1 MEILVRLGIDL
12 SRHCN
17 LYFKLHHTK
26 LEDIRS
32 VLSRVTKSCWST
44 AFDTE
49 AMYHQIRLHDSVTDI
64 FGFAVPNNSG
74 GFDYF
79 KYCHLPF
86 GVSTAVHLVTKLMN
100 PIKEFLHLLS
110 LDISIYIDNSVHIAR
125 IFFRALIGIRFII
138 FVCRFAGWRIQWS
151 KCQLVPS
158 NSIQYLGY
166 ILNSSDITVKLLE
179 SKLEKIYLYI
189 DQLQELYAN
198 HQLVAARYFA
208 QYCGKMAHCIPSH
221 GTFINFCTRLTHIS
235 LGQCIVE
242 RGWDAELA
250 LNEDVITEIKIV
262 RRYLSFINGRP
273 IFTPQASFAVLH
285 QNQIKNIVLQIDPDA
300 LPKNFQ
306 IFVRDSFD
314 FKTFSYRARKLDFV
328 NEYYFSPLEA
338 EMSSSFCELLAIYHS
353 FQTHKNFFRSCKGQ
367 IVIWVTDSKVLYIW
381 LLKEARIP
389 LVKRLLIQIKLLE
402 FETQI

>member
-1 MEILVRLGIDL
+1 MEILVRLCIDL

-32 VLSRVTKSCWST
+32 VLARVTESCWFT
-44 AFDTE
+44 AFDME

-64 FGFAVPNNSG
+64 FGFTVPNNSG

-166 ILNSSDITVKLLE
+166 ILNSSDMTIKLPE
-179 SKLEKIYLYI
+179 SKLEKIYL
-189 DQLQELYAN
+189 LYRSTSRIICKSSASGCQILCSVLREDGPLHSVSWN
-198 HQLVAARYFA
+198 LHKFLYKINTYQFRT
-208 QYCGKMAHCIPSH
+208 MHC
-221 GTFINFCTRLTHIS
+221 R
-235 LGQCIVE
+235 
-242 RGWDAELA
+242 
-250 LNEDVITEIKIV
+250 
-262 RRYLSFINGRP
+262 
-273 IFTPQASFAVLH
+273 
-285 QNQIKNIVLQIDPDA
+285 
-300 LPKNFQ
+300 
-306 IFVRDSFD
+306 
-314 FKTFSYRARKLDFV
+314 
-328 NEYYFSPLEA
+328 
-338 EMSSSFCELLAIYHS
+338 
-353 FQTHKNFFRSCKGQ
+353 
-367 IVIWVTDSKVLYIW
+367 
-381 LLKEARIP
+381 
-389 LVKRLLIQIKLLE
+389 KRLGRRIGVK
-402 FETQI
+402 